1 MNILTACPD
10 CNTVFRVP
18 AEILAARDGQVRC
31 GVCSCVFDAREYL
44 TPEIYPN
51 IDSAET
57 PQIETSDSTAA
68 EPLNSLDEQAEVLE
82 IGIPAT
88 DISLTPAEEITP
100 PIEEQTEGVEISLPA
115 IDMPAEPAE
124 EITPSVKDSEHVEE
138 PEQRLEEPA
147 SPIETPVEW
156 AVEPSDAEPPRES
169 MAASL
174 PADALTN
181 TARLVQRKRLR
192 STLLGIGSAALALLL
207 AAQLVYLMRTPIAAR
222 IPAVKPWL
230 VTACMAVG
238 CNVPLPHDS
247 DAIKISSSDLLSDP
261 AHPAR
266 IQVSLL
272 IANEAGYAE
281 AYPHIEL
288 TLTDTHDAPLAK
300 RIFAPTEYL
309 RTPGKEAAGIRPGS
323 EASVDLLLDIGN
335 LAATGYRVLVF
346 YP

>member
-44 TPEIYPN
+44 TPEIYPSFPV
-51 IDSAET
+51 DT
-57 PQIETSDSTAA
+57 PQAEVSVSSDA
-68 EPLNSLDEQAEVLE
+68 EPLNSPDDQAEVLE

-88 DISLTPAEEITP
+88 DISVTPAEEITP
-100 PIEEQTEGVEISLPA
+100 PVEEQAEAVEISIPA
-115 IDMPAEPAE
+115 IDMSAEPAA
-124 EITPSVKDSEHVEE
+124 EITPSVKESEHIEE

-147 SPIETPVEW
+147 SPIEAPVEW
-156 AVEPSDAEPPRES
+156 VVEPSDTEPPRES
-169 MAASL
+169 MPASL
-174 PADALTN
+174 PANATN
-181 TARLVQRKRLR
+181 TARLVRRKRLR

-222 IPAVKPWL
+222 IPAVNPWL
-230 VTACMAVG
+230 VSACTALG
-238 CNVPLPHDS
+238 CNVPLPRDS

-300 RIFAPTEYL
+300 RIFAPNEYL
-309 RTPGKEAAGIRPGS
+309 RTPGKEAVGIRPGS

>member
-1 MNILTACPD
+1 MNILTSCPD

-44 TPEIYPN
+44 TPEIYPH
-51 IDSAET
+51 ISAGT
-57 PQIETSDSTAA
+57 PQTETSDSNAT
-68 EPLNSLDEQAEVLE
+68 EPLNSLDEHAEVQE
-82 IGIPAT
+82 NSIPAT
-88 DISLTPAEEITP
+88 DISATPAEEVTP
-100 PIEEQTEGVEISLPA
+100 PVEEQAEAVEISLPA

-124 EITPSVKDSEHVEE
+124 EISPSIQDSEHVEE
-138 PEQRLEEPA
+138 PEQNPEEPA
-147 SPIETPVEW
+147 PAIETPVEW
-156 AVEPSDAEPPRES
+156 TEEPSSVEQPQELIPPSAPQDAS
-169 MAASL
+169 
-174 PADALTN
+174 TN
-181 TARLVQRKRLR
+181 TARLLRRKRLR
-192 STLLGIGSAALALLL
+192 STLLGIGSATLALLL
-207 AAQLVYLMRTPIAAR
+207 AAQLIYLMRTPIAAR
-222 IPAVKPWL
+222 IPAAKPWL
-230 VTACMAVG
+230 VTACTAFG
-238 CNVPLPHDS
+238 CNVPLPRDS

-272 IANEAGYAE
+272 IANDAGYAE

-300 RIFAPTEYL
+300 RIFAPSEYL
-309 RTPGKEAAGIRPGS
+309 HTPGKEAAGIRPGS

>member
-1 MNILTACPD
+1 MNILTSCPD

-51 IDSAET
+51 ISAET
-57 PQIETSDSTAA
+57 PQTETSDSTAA
-68 EPLNSLDEQAEVLE
+68 EPLNSPDEQAEVLE

-88 DISLTPAEEITP
+88 DISATPAEEITP
-100 PIEEQTEGVEISLPA
+100 PVEEQAEAVEISIPA
-115 IDMPAEPAE
+115 IDMPTEPAA
-124 EITPSVKDSEHVEE
+124 EITPSVKESEHFEE
-138 PEQRLEEPA
+138 YEQRLEEQA

-156 AVEPSDAEPPRES
+156 AEEPSGVEQPKEFVPS
-169 MAASL
+169 SL
-174 PADALTN
+174 PSEALTN
-181 TARLVQRKRLR
+181 TARLVRRKRLR
-192 STLLGIGSAALALLL
+192 STLLGMGSAALAILL
-207 AAQLVYLMRTPIAAR
+207 AAQLIYVMRTPIAAR

-230 VTACMAVG
+230 VAACTALG
-238 CNVPLPHDS
+238 CNVPLPRDS

-288 TLTDTHDAPLAK
+288 TLTDTHDAALAK
-300 RIFAPTEYL
+300 RIFAPNEYL